1 MEITIKAVG
10 TKPLLLHNV
19 DLANPLNP
27 WARKM
32 ADLRGTPSKRRT
44 EKWHEEMAYCN
55 FMGAFYDVPEVNG
68 VAIPS
73 ENLRRSIVGAAK
85 AQRLGMTV
93 ERALMVTIA
102 AAPLIYDGPR
112 TSQELWEAGRFHL
125 TRMIRGT
132 GGASPTT
139 YPMFREWAVRVP
151 LELDES
157 LLNLRDLKEIAE
169 RAGRIEGLGA
179 SRKQGYGRYDALIES
194 AAKAA

>member
-1 MEITIKAVG
+1 MQITVSAVG

-44 EKWHEEMAYCN
+44 EKWHEEMAYVS
-55 FMGAFYDVPEVNG
+55 FMGAFYDIPDING
-68 VAIPS
+68 PALPA
-73 ENLRRSIVGAAK
+73 ENVRRSLIDAAK
-85 AQRLGMTV
+85 ASRLGTQV
-93 ERALMVTIA
+93 QRALMVTTPAI
-102 AAPLIYDGPR
+102 PLIFDGPKDP
-112 TSQELWEAGRFHL
+112 EKMWETGNFHL

-139 YPMFREWAVRVP
+139 YPIFREWAVKVP
-151 LELDES
+151 FYLDES
-157 LLNLRDLKEIAE
+157 LLNVRDLTEIAE

-179 SRKQGYGRYDALIES
+179 SRKQGYGRYQALIETS
-194 AAKAA
+194 